1 METAEKINPYKWSK
15 ENLSEARARAFER
28 AYSELERSKFSAEWY
43 EESKKE
49 EALRIAFIRA
59 NLEKTNAIQDRAD
72 QEADALENQANE
84 LLKQAR
90 AIRNNAHE
98 EVSRIQSEVYH
109 TEEYK
114 AQRAKVSELWNRD
127 NDAIQPRVQ
136 ALMERYLKAQE
147 ESLKA

>member
-15 ENLSEARARAFER
+15 ENLSEARARAFDR
-28 AYSELERSKFSAEWY
+28 AYSKLERSKFSAEWY

-127 NDAIQPRVQ
+127 NEAIQPRVQ
-136 ALMERYLKAQE
+136 TLMKRYLKVQE
-147 ESLKA
+147 ASK